1 MANYNVVFKEGNS
14 TCKSTYT
21 VAASSEA
28 EAVDKWKNTIAG
40 KTGRCQMVIQSYLNR
55 LYSIFS
61 INNISILQY
70 YYLS

>member
-1 MANYNVVFKEGNS
+1 MNSSNTNNLNIKTMANYNVVFKEGNS

-40 KTGRCQMVIQSYLNR
+40 KTGRCQVVEVYKTGTR
-55 LYSIFS
+55 
-61 INNISILQY
+61 
-70 YYLS
+70 

>member
-28 EAVDKWKNTIAG
+28 EAIDKWKNTIAG
-40 KTGRCQMVIQSYLNR
+40 KTGRCQVVEVYKTGTR
-55 LYSIFS
+55 
-61 INNISILQY
+61 
-70 YYLS
+70 

>member
-21 VAASSEA
+21 VVASSEA

-40 KTGRCQMVIQSYLNR
+40 KTGRCQVVEVYKTGTR
-55 LYSIFS
+55 
-61 INNISILQY
+61 
-70 YYLS
+70 